1 MRLTV
6 HIEDAPFIEK
16 ERKLIGKDKYGK
28 DVFKPKKIK
37 CIKNTFTFRNL
48 SQQEIND
55 KLSELRSKYKIAK
68 WQKGYRMGD
77 EMIQI
82 SYQ

>member
-16 ERKLIGKDKYGK
+16 ERKLIGKDMNGK
-28 DVFKPKKIK
+28 DIFKPKKSK
-37 CIKNTFTFRNL
+37 CIKNTLTFKGL
-48 SQQEIND
+48 SEQEIAH
-55 KLSELRSKYKIAK
+55 KLSEIRSKYKIGK
-68 WQKGYRMGD
+68 YQKGAMQGQ

-82 SYQ
+82 RY